1 MAEQN
6 IDPTPPL
13 PQAADPVDPIVSVS
27 VPEPSADDADSKILP
42 IEPESETDDLA
53 ETEEIPLDDP
63 PPPPPPKNDSS
74 EAEPETETEIEA
86 ATKPEVPASEV
97 VAAQVADDTPRPPP
111 LVVSEPDNGLHS
123 VALTPVQEQTN
134 GETEGV
140 DTKGDDVLAQSE
152 TVNAPAE
159 PSTPTAVSV
168 HPPPEVSSPSP
179 VPRTSSTPR
188 MSAPGSRPAS
198 AIFRTAQHHSRR
210 SSTSTTISLT
220 NNPSGHAPQLS
231 SILITPP
238 LKVLVNSKE
247 ARKSASFKAASE
259 RALQLCEGGA
269 DGGNAAFMHPREIFE
284 PLRLAISNP
293 QTTSVP
299 ILVTS
304 LDLLAKLISHSFFS
318 EPNGPP
324 PGMSPLPDLITHTIT
339 LAYTENTPPQVA
351 LQVVKALMAIV
362 LSTDPGMLVHQSSL
376 LKAVRTVYNVFLLS
390 NDQNNQIVAQG
401 GLTQMVHHI
410 FSRVQ
415 RPEDKRRTLNGGQ
428 SPQPDSVPGTPSQND
443 MGDAGDNTLTLES
456 FSQPHPNDEVTV
468 APARLGDDLRSRDGT
483 QVRLPSQT
491 ISIQVPNGDALDV
504 PEGDGDVHH
513 EGGTD
518 DNGRPIPTQELFVKD
533 AFLVFRALCKLSM
546 KSLVT
551 EAELDLRSHAMRSK
565 LLSLHLVLT
574 ILRSHAD
581 MFYNPLITIP
591 SNSSAEQTPFLQATK
606 QYLCQ
611 SLSRNAV
618 SPVNQVFELSTEI
631 FWCILR
637 SMRAPLKVSSST
649 TVKANAPERD
659 RGSYERDLHPH
670 PRDATLDHQAEVA
683 DSGCFHPPVPG
694 SSGPS

>member
-1 MAEQN
+1 MAEQP
-6 IDPTPPL
+6 IDSTSTP
-13 PQAADPVDPIVSVS
+13 QEAVAAAAVDSIIA
-27 VPEPSADDADSKILP
+27 PEPVSEDVDNKILP
-42 IEPESETDDLA
+42 IEPEPQPETETDDLA
-53 ETEEIPLDDP
+53 ETEEIPLDDSP
-63 PPPPPPKNDSS
+63 PSPPPKNIASQ
-74 EAEPETETEIEA
+74 AEPNDDADSATAPGMSGGERSA
-86 ATKPEVPASEV
+86 AP
-97 VAAQVADDTPRPPP
+97 VADDTPQPPP
-111 LVVSEPDNGLHS
+111 LVASESDSALHS
-123 VALTPVQEQTN
+123 VALTPVQEQEQTN
-134 GETEGV
+134 GGAGDTVHEGPN
-140 DTKGDDVLAQSE
+140 VLAQSE
-152 TVNAPAE
+152 TVETPVE
-159 PSTPTAVSV
+159 TPTE
-168 HPPPEVSSPSP
+168 PPTFTVSSAQSPTEVPSP
-179 VPRTSSTPR
+179 VQRTSSTPR
-188 MSAPGSRPAS
+188 MSGPGSRPPS
-198 AIFRTAQHHSRR
+198 AILRSAQHHSRR

-220 NNPSGHAPQLS
+220 QHPGGHAPQLS

-390 NDQNNQIVAQG
+390 NDTNNQVVAQG

-415 RPEDKRRTLNGGQ
+415 RPEDKRKTLNGTQ
-428 SPQPDSVPGTPSQND
+428 SPHPESGPGTPLPSDMSQSE
-443 MGDAGDNTLTLES
+443 GQAAESAEERVGDNTLTLES
-456 FSQPHPNDEVTV
+456 FSQPNPNDEVTV
-468 APARLGDDLRSRDGT
+468 APARLGDDLRARDGT
-483 QVRLPSQT
+483 QARLPTQT
-491 ISIQVPNGDALDV
+491 ISIEVPNGDALDV
-504 PEGDGDVHH
+504 PEGDGDVPN
-513 EGGTD
+513 EGTD

-581 MFYNPLITIP
+581 MFYDPSITIP
-591 SNSSAEQTPFLQATK
+591 SNTSAEQTPFLQATK

-631 FWCILR
+631 FWCILK
-637 SMRAPLKVSSST
+637 SMRAPLKVGT
-649 TVKANAPERD
+649 QRH
-659 RGSYERDLHPH
+659 G
-670 PRDATLDHQAEVA
+670 
-683 DSGCFHPPVPG
+683 
-694 SSGPS
+694 